1 MNELLTNPL
10 IALVVVVLG
19 GAMLVLGGEWLVRGA
34 TKIALGLKI
43 SPLVVGLTVV
53 ALCTSAPEMGVSFF
67 AALSDN
73 KGAVEKTDVE
83 NTGVEKAAAENTAV
97 ESVADASSAELAGSE
112 EQPALASPAPA
123 ASETVASEPATAPKE
138 EGSVADVAIGNVV
151 GSNICNILLILG
163 VCGLIRP
170 LSSSETI
177 VRRDFPVYIV
187 ISLVVIAVAFA
198 LRVPDGSSSLP
209 RWFGL
214 VLLAAF
220 VAYEYATIRQARKE
234 ESAHYVAEVLDARDV
249 QRATPQAGQDGQ
261 DGAVVAEPQIVAKT
275 NWFVAVALVLVGL
288 VALVVGSQLFVN
300 GAVAIARKIGVSEL
314 VIGLTLVAVGTSLPE
329 LTVSA
334 VATYRKQIDVALG
347 NVIGSNIC
355 NILLVLGGTLSL
367 VPGGLTIRAQ
377 TLCVDLPV
385 MAASGALAGWFCFT
399 GRELERW
406 EAAILLAFQ
415 CGYAAYLVLA

>member
-1 MNELLTNPL
+1 M
-10 IALVVVVLG
+10 
-19 GAMLVLGGEWLVRGA
+19 
-34 TKIALGLKI
+34 
-43 SPLVVGLTVV
+43 
-53 ALCTSAPEMGVSFF
+53 
-67 AALSDN
+67 
-73 KGAVEKTDVE
+73 
-83 NTGVEKAAAENTAV
+83 
-97 ESVADASSAELAGSE
+97 
-112 EQPALASPAPA
+112 
-123 ASETVASEPATAPKE
+123 
-138 EGSVADVAIGNVV
+138 
-151 GSNICNILLILG
+151 
-163 VCGLIRP
+163 
-170 LSSSETI
+170 
-177 VRRDFPVYIV
+177 
-187 ISLVVIAVAFA
+187 
-198 LRVPDGSSSLP
+198 
-209 RWFGL
+209 
-214 VLLAAF
+214 
-220 VAYEYATIRQARKE
+220 
-234 ESAHYVAEVLDARDV
+234 
-249 QRATPQAGQDGQ
+249 
-261 DGAVVAEPQIVAKT
+261 
-275 NWFVAVALVLVGL
+275 
-288 VALVVGSQLFVN
+288 N